1 MSEINEFIDLLE
13 EKKSKI
19 TVNLERPFY
28 VQPEDRISY
37 RAHRILIILGNLN
50 TKNGLS
56 KEVVACVDFLLR
68 NPVYQR
74 SFILQYFDGQKNI
87 LEKLKSHRLTSDV
100 VDTDRNIVQYKSVPW
115 DLRFNDMFLYLL
127 VRDWVSFIGSKANL
141 RAILTEKG
149 NEYFQ
154 RVTEIFPQELNFL
167 DLFGSRVTEEK
178 AIRIITEVIPN
189 TYWNQQ

>member
-1 MSEINEFIDLLE
+1 MSEIQEFIDLLE

-37 RAHRILIILGNLN
+37 RAHRILIILGRLN

-68 NPVYQR
+68 NTGYQR

-87 LEKLKSHRLTSDV
+87 LKKLKSHRTTDDLIDS
-100 VDTDRNIVQYKSVPW
+100 DRNIVQYKSVPW
-115 DLRFNDMFLYLL
+115 DLRFNDMFLYLHI
-127 VRDWVSFIGSKANL
+127 RDLVSFIGSKASL
-141 RAILTEKG
+141 RAVLTVKG
-149 NEYFQ
+149 NEYFIN
-154 RVTEIFPQELNFL
+154 VSEIFSQELNFL
-167 DLFGSRVTEEK
+167 DLFGSRVSEDK

>member
-1 MSEINEFIDLLE
+1 MSEIKEFIDLLE

-19 TVNLERPFY
+19 TVNLERPIY

-37 RAHRILIILGNLN
+37 RAHRILIVLGSLN

-87 LEKLKSHRLTSDV
+87 LKKLKSHRQTSDI
-100 VDTDRNIVQYKSVPW
+100 VDSDRNIVQYKSVPW

-127 VRDWVSFIGSKANL
+127 VRDWVSFIGFKANL

-154 RVTEIFPQELNFL
+154 KASDIFPQELNFL

>member
-1 MSEINEFIDLLE
+1 MSEIQEFIDLLE
-13 EKKSKI
+13 EKKSRI
-19 TVNLERPFY
+19 TVNLERPIY

-37 RAHRILIILGNLN
+37 RAHRILIILGSLN

-68 NPVYQR
+68 NTGYQR
-74 SFILQYFDGQKNI
+74 SFILQYFKGQKNI
-87 LEKLKSHRLTSDV
+87 IEKLKHHNPSDDL

-127 VRDWVSFIGSKANL
+127 MRDFVSFIGSKANL

-149 NEYFQ
+149 KTYFPKAS
-154 RVTEIFPQELNFL
+154 EIFSQELNFL
-167 DLFGSRVTEEK
+167 DLFGSRVSEDK
-178 AIRIITEVIPN
+178 AIQIITEVIPN